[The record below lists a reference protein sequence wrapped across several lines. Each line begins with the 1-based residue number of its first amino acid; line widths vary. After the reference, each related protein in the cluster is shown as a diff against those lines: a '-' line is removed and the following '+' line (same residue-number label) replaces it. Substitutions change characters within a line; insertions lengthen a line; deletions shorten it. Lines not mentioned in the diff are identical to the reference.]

1 MRPLQELRPA
11 EEPRR
16 DGGAAE
22 AAAAGSQGVAGVGQ
36 ALGAREAELV
46 GAL

>member
-1 MRPLQELRPA
+1 MHPLQELRPG
-11 EEPRR
+11 EKPWR

>member
-1 MRPLQELRPA
+1 MCPLQQLRPA
-11 EEPRR
+11 EEPWR

-22 AAAAGSQGVAGVGQ
+22 AAAAGSEGVVGVGQ